1 MSRIGN
7 KPVTVPSGVKV
18 ELVNDIIK
26 VEGPKAKLDKLLP
39 PLVELAIE
47 DTLVTV
53 SRVEETKRAR
63 AMHGLTRSLI
73 ASMVIGVTEGFKK
86 DLEIIGVGYRAQMSG
101 NKLNINLGYSHPI
114 EYDVPEGVT
123 VTVTDNTKISVQ
135 GPDKQIVGQVA
146 ATIRGFRK
154 PEPYK
159 GKGIR
164 YAGEQIVL
172 KEGKTVG

>member
-26 VEGPKAKLDKLLP
+26 VEGPKAKLDKPLP
-39 PLVELAIE
+39 PLVDLAIE
-47 DTLVTV
+47 ETLITV
-53 SRVEETKRAR
+53 KRVEETKRAR

-73 ASMVIGVTEGFKK
+73 ASMVVGVTEGFTKN
-86 DLEIIGVGYRAQMSG
+86 LEIVGVGYKAQISG
-101 NKLNINLGYSHPI
+101 SKLNINLGYSHPV
-114 EYDVPEGVT
+114 EYNVPEGVV
-123 VTVTDNTKISVQ
+123 VTVTDNTKLSVQ
-135 GPDKQIVGQVA
+135 GADKQKVGQVA

-164 YAGEQIVL
+164 YAGEHIVL